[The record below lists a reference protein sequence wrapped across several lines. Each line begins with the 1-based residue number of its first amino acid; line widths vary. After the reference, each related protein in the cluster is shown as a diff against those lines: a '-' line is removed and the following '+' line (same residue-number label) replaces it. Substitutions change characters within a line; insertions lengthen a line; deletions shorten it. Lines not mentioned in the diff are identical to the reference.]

1 MAFKQLE
8 LPFSSYQQVW
18 DRKEGSNIYIVTG
31 GKEKE
36 LLNPKVCER
45 GVLSL
50 LQCSSHRSVQLVF
63 GDLIKVH

>member
-1 MAFKQLE
+1 MALKQLE

-18 DRKEGSNIYIVTG
+18 DRKEGSNIYCHRG
-31 GKEKE
+31 EEKE